1 MPLGTNPVAVDLFC
15 GVGGLSFGMKKA
27 DIGIAGG
34 IDIDRHC
41 KYPFEHNVKA
51 PFHKLDISSIDSS
64 TIHSLYPEGSIR
76 VLAGCAPCQP
86 FSTYT
91 QKRSTMDPR
100 WQLLEKFG
108 SIVKDLRPEI
118 VTMENVP
125 QLKRHDMFMTF
136 MRILTTTGYV
146 DPYVGVVECT
156 EYGIPQT
163 RKRLVLLASRLG
175 RIELTNSLMDADRYP
190 TVRKFIH
197 DLDNIAAGESSFSDP
212 IHKASSLSAINL
224 ERIKHSRPGGTWRE
238 WPSELRAACHE
249 RTTGRTYPGVYGRM
263 TWDDAAP
270 TLTTQFHGFGNGRF
284 GHPDQDRAISLREG
298 ALLQTFPVDYSF
310 VPEGEPVM
318 ISRVATMI
326 GNAVPVNLG
335 KVIGTSITEHLQG
348 NL

>member
-1 MPLGTNPVAVDLFC
+1 
-15 GVGGLSFGMKKA
+15 
-27 DIGIAGG
+27 
-34 IDIDRHC
+34 
-41 KYPFEHNVKA
+41 
-51 PFHKLDISSIDSS
+51 
-64 TIHSLYPEGSIR
+64 
-76 VLAGCAPCQP
+76 
-86 FSTYT
+86 
-91 QKRSTMDPR
+91 MDPR

-224 ERIKHSRPGGTWRE
+224 ERIKHSRPGGTWRRMAFGVAGRVPRKDHRQNLP
-238 WPSELRAACHE
+238 WRLR
-249 RTTGRTYPGVYGRM
+249 TN
-263 TWDDAAP
+263 D
-270 TLTTQFHGFGNGRF
+270 
-284 GHPDQDRAISLREG
+284 
-298 ALLQTFPVDYSF
+298 
-310 VPEGEPVM
+310 
-318 ISRVATMI
+318 
-326 GNAVPVNLG
+326 LG
-335 KVIGTSITEHLQG
+335 
-348 NL
+348 